1 MTKHK
6 NKKEQSFHLM
16 SDSNRTVAVSK
27 FLSLILRHSPGTIG
41 LTLDQNGWAD
51 IDELI
56 TRAARHG
63 KRITPELLRE
73 VVADNDKRRFA
84 ISDDGKRIRASQG
97 HSVAGVDLALV
108 PVTPP
113 PVLYHGT
120 ASRFTASIRDQG
132 LIPGSRHHVH
142 LSADTA
148 TAISV
153 GQRHGVPVVLAVQ
166 AGALH
171 EQGQQFYLS
180 DNGVWLTGPVD
191 KRFITFP

>member
-1 MTKHK
+1 
-6 NKKEQSFHLM
+6 M